1 MPVLVEQHSR
11 RSKLS
16 KFINDAFWAL
26 LKITFLVE
34 VVIMINDKS
43 SPKFD
48 RKQGTKYSEQ
58 YLKKKLSYSNV
69 SPKE

>member
-1 MPVLVEQHSR
+1 MQIASNPWAVSLFLPIWKKKTSR
-11 RSKLS
+11 VYL
-16 KFINDAFWAL
+16 INDY
-26 LKITFLVE
+26 
-34 VVIMINDKS
+34 S